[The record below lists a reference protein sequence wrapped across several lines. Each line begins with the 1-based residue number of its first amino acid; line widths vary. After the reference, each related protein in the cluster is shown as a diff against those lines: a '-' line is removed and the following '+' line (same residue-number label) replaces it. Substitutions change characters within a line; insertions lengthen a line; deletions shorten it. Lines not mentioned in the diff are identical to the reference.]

1 MTFFIG
7 IEDDPENARQLSAS
21 FDAIGGAEHAPLMVV
36 TFYLGYKDKLRVPKP
51 GRCHA
56 CFESKAFLGW

>member
-21 FDAIGGAEHAPLMVV
+21 FDTIGGAEHAPLMVV
-36 TFYLGYKDKLRVPKP
+36 TFYLGYKDKLRVLK
-51 GRCHA
+51 RV
-56 CFESKAFLGW
+56 L

>member
-7 IEDDPENARQLSAS
+7 IEDHPENARQLSS

-36 TFYLGYKDKLRVPKP
+36 TFYLGYKDKLRVLKP
-51 GRCHA
+51 G
-56 CFESKAFLGW
+56 